1 MLAIIAGGCEK
12 GPQSTPVAGI
22 KLDKYQLTITEGDK
36 ATLTA
41 TVLPDNATNK
51 NVSWTSSNEKVATVS
66 NTGEVTAVAPGKAT
80 ITVTAEDGAKTA
92 KCEVT
97 IEKRIYQVETI
108 TLDKTSLEIVEGDKA
123 TLTATVKPDNA
134 TYKGIIWSSSDE
146 KVATIKDGEITAIA
160 PGTATITAK
169 AEKDDRSALCV
180 VTVSKRVYPVESVS
194 LDKTSLEL
202 TEGDKATLTATV
214 LPDNATNKNVS
225 WSSSDEKVATV
236 STTGEVTAVAP
247 GKAAITV
254 TTEDGAKTAKCEVT
268 VNKRIYPVESVSLDK
283 TSLELTEGDK
293 ATLTATVL
301 PENASNKNVSWAS
314 NDEKVAT
321 VSAAGEV
328 TAVAPGKAAITVT
341 TEDGAK
347 TTKCEVTVSKRI
359 YPVESVSLDK
369 TSLELTEGDKATLTA
384 TVLPDNATNKNVSWS
399 SSDEKVA
406 TVSASGEVTAV
417 APGKAAIT
425 VTTEDGAKTAKC
437 EVTVNKKIYP
447 VESVSIDKTS
457 LELTEGD
464 KATLTATVLP
474 DNATNKNVSWSSS
487 DEKVATVSA
496 NGEVTAVAPGKAT
509 ITVTTEDG
517 AKTAK
522 CEVTVNKKI
531 YPVESVSLDKTSL
544 ELTEGDKATLTAT
557 VLPDNAT
564 NKNVTWTSSDEKVAT
579 VSASGEVTAVAPG
592 KAAITVTTEDGA
604 KTAKCEVTV
613 NKKIY
618 PVESVSLDKTSLELT
633 EGDKATLTAT
643 VLPENA
649 TNKNVSWS
657 SSDEKVATVS
667 ANGEVTAVAPGKAA
681 ITVTSED
688 GAKTAKC
695 EVTVKAKTI
704 HVESITLNKTE
715 LRLEPLDKF
724 TLTAT
729 VKPDNATNKEV
740 KWSTSDD
747 SIVTFFFGDIMARK
761 AGTAII
767 TATTVDGGLTATC
780 KVTVKDWGTVDVTGI
795 SLNKSATTLFI
806 GSKET
811 LTATIKPSN
820 ATDKTVTWDSSD
832 PAVAS
837 VNNGEVTAIK
847 AGKAI
852 ITATA
857 KDGGYTATCEVTVSD
872 QSPEIKIDKYNYTV
886 AYTGET
892 INLNITANVNYSIT
906 AKDNWI
912 KVKGNSLI
920 ISANNSTK
928 ERTGA
933 ATISNS
939 EYGISLTVSVK
950 QEASPNG
957 FDNGNPI
964 VTPQSNK

>member
-1 MLAIIAGGCEK
+1 MKKLKSLILTVLAVITAGCEK
-12 GPQSTPVAGI
+12 SPQTVPVAGV
-22 KLDKYQLTITEGDK
+22 KLDKYAVIITEGDK
-36 ATLTA
+36 SKLSATI
-41 TVLPDNATNK
+41 LPENASNK
-51 NVSWTSSNEKVATVS
+51 NVSWNSSDANIATVS
-66 NTGEVTAVAPGKAT
+66 
-80 ITVTAEDGAKTA
+80 
-92 KCEVT
+92 
-97 IEKRIYQVETI
+97 
-108 TLDKTSLEIVEGDKA
+108 
-123 TLTATVKPDNA
+123 
-134 TYKGIIWSSSDE
+134 
-146 KVATIKDGEITAIA
+146 KDGEITAIK
-160 PGTATITAK
+160 PG
-169 AEKDDRSALCV
+169 SS
-180 VTVSKRVYPVESVS
+180 TV
-194 LDKTSLEL
+194 
-202 TEGDKATLTATV
+202 
-214 LPDNATNKNVS
+214 
-225 WSSSDEKVATV
+225 
-236 STTGEVTAVAP
+236 
-247 GKAAITV
+247 TV
-254 TTEDGAKTAKCEVT
+254 TTIDGRKTAKCQVT
-268 VNKRIYPVESVSLDK
+268 VEKRIYPVESVSLDK

-301 PENASNKNVSWAS
+301 PENASNKNVSWSSSDEKVATVSAAGEVTAVIPGKATITVTTEDGAKTAKCEVNVNKKIYPVESVSLDKAS
-314 NDEKVAT
+314 LELTEGDKATLTATVLPDNATNKNVSWTSSDEKVAT

-328 TAVAPGKAAITVT
+328 TAVAPGKATITVT
-341 TEDGAK
+341 TEDEAK
-347 TTKCEVTVSKRI
+347 TAKCEVTVNKKI

-384 TVLPDNATNKNVSWS
+384 TVLPENASNKNVSWS

-406 TVSASGEVTAV
+406 TISNTGEVSA
-417 APGKAAIT
+417 I
-425 VTTEDGAKTAKC
+425 
-437 EVTVNKKIYP
+437 
-447 VESVSIDKTS
+447 
-457 LELTEGD
+457 
-464 KATLTATVLP
+464 
-474 DNATNKNVSWSSS
+474 
-487 DEKVATVSA
+487 
-496 NGEVTAVAPGKAT
+496 APGKAT

-557 VLPDNAT
+557 VLPENAS
-564 NKNVTWTSSDEKVAT
+564 NKNISWASSDEKVAT
-579 VSASGEVTAVAPG
+579 ISAVGEVTAVAPG
-592 KAAITVTTEDGA
+592 KATITVTT
-604 KTAKCEVTV
+604 
-613 NKKIY
+613 
-618 PVESVSLDKTSLELT
+618 
-633 EGDKATLTAT
+633 
-643 VLPENA
+643 
-649 TNKNVSWS
+649 
-657 SSDEKVATVS
+657 
-667 ANGEVTAVAPGKAA
+667 
-681 ITVTSED
+681 ED

-740 KWSTSDD
+740 KWTSSDD
-747 SIVTFFFGDIMARK
+747 SIVTFFFGDIMAKK

-795 SLNKSATTLFI
+795 SLNKSTTTLFI

-820 ATDKTVTWDSSD
+820 ATDKAVTWDSSD

-837 VNNGEVTAIK
+837 VNNGEVTALK
-847 AGKAI
+847 AGKTT

-857 KDGGYTATCEVTVSD
+857 KDGGFTATCEVTVSD
-872 QSPEIKIDKYNYTV
+872 QSPEIKIDKDNYTV

-928 ERTGA
+928 ERTGT
-933 ATISNS
+933 ATITNS
-939 EYGISLTVSVK
+939 EYGISLTITVK

>member
-41 TVLPDNATNK
+41 TVLPENASNK
-51 NVSWTSSNEKVATVS
+51 NVNWT
-66 NTGEVTAVAPGKAT
+66 
-80 ITVTAEDGAKTA
+80 
-92 KCEVT
+92 
-97 IEKRIYQVETI
+97 
-108 TLDKTSLEIVEGDKA
+108 
-123 TLTATVKPDNA
+123 
-134 TYKGIIWSSSDE
+134 
-146 KVATIKDGEITAIA
+146 
-160 PGTATITAK
+160 
-169 AEKDDRSALCV
+169 
-180 VTVSKRVYPVESVS
+180 
-194 LDKTSLEL
+194 
-202 TEGDKATLTATV
+202 
-214 LPDNATNKNVS
+214 
-225 WSSSDEKVATV
+225 SSDEKVATV

-254 TTEDGAKTAKCEVT
+254 TAEDGAKTTKCEVT
-268 VNKRIYPVESVSLDK
+268 VNKKIYPVESVSLDK

-301 PENASNKNVSWAS
+301 PENASNKNVSW
-314 NDEKVAT
+314 T
-321 VSAAGEV
+321 
-328 TAVAPGKAAITVT
+328 
-341 TEDGAK
+341 
-347 TTKCEVTVSKRI
+347 
-359 YPVESVSLDK
+359 
-369 TSLELTEGDKATLTA
+369 
-384 TVLPDNATNKNVSWS
+384 

-406 TVSASGEVTAV
+406 TASAS
-417 APGKAAIT
+417 
-425 VTTEDGAKTAKC
+425 
-437 EVTVNKKIYP
+437 
-447 VESVSIDKTS
+447 
-457 LELTEGD
+457 
-464 KATLTATVLP
+464 
-474 DNATNKNVSWSSS
+474 
-487 DEKVATVSA
+487 
-496 NGEVTAVAPGKAT
+496 GEVTAVAPGKAT

-522 CEVTVNKKI
+522 CEVTVNKR
-531 YPVESVSLDKTSL
+531 V
-544 ELTEGDKATLTAT
+544 
-557 VLPDNAT
+557 
-564 NKNVTWTSSDEKVAT
+564 
-579 VSASGEVTAVAPG
+579 
-592 KAAITVTTEDGA
+592 
-604 KTAKCEVTV
+604 
-613 NKKIY
+613 Y

-667 ANGEVTAVAPGKAA
+667 ATGEVTAVAPGKATIIVTTEDGA
-681 ITVTSED
+681 KTAKCEVTVNKKIYPVGSVSLDKTSLELTEGDKATLTATVLPENASNKNVAWSSSDEKVATVTAAGEVTAIAPGKAKITVTTED

-715 LRLEPLDKF
+715 LRLERLDRY

-740 KWSTSDD
+740 KWTTSDD
-747 SIVTFFFGDIMARK
+747 SIVSFFFGDIMAQK

-780 KVTVKDWGTVDVTGI
+780 KVTVKELGAVDVTGI
-795 SLNKSATTLFI
+795 SLNKSTTTLFI

-811 LTATIKPSN
+811 LTATIKPNN

-857 KDGGYTATCEVTVSD
+857 KDGGYTATCEVNVSD
-872 QSPEIKIDKYNYTV
+872 QSPEIKIDKDNYTV

-906 AKDNWI
+906 TKDNWI

-939 EYGISLTVSVK
+939 EYGISLNVTVK